1 MHLAL
6 EQLHQ
11 QHIPGT
17 LELTVEQQH
26 SNWLEDI
33 HQSISYRVKFENEI
47 PSDKVLK
54 FHWAHS
60 ITQYAQSMKK
70 INLLLFGL
78 LGHCTAWEISL
89 ASS

>member
-11 QHIPGT
+11 QYIPGT

-33 HQSISYRVKFENEI
+33 HQTISYRVKFENEI
-47 PSDKVLK
+47 PSDKVLNSG
-54 FHWAHS
+54 A
-60 ITQYAQSMKK
+60 
-70 INLLLFGL
+70 LRRD
-78 LGHCTAWEISL
+78 
-89 ASS
+89 